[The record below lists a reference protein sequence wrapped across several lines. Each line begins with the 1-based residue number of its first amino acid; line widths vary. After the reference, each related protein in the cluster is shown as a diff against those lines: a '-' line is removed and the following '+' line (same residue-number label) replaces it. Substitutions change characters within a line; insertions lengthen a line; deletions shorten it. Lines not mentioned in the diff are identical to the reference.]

1 MLRGK
6 ISGSG
11 SLSASLSESSKVG
24 GSLSTP
30 DARTTDYEALRNLP
44 KINDVELRGN
54 KQLDELGLQEVSN
67 IEIDNLFK
75 SIFK

>member
-1 MLRGK
+1 MLQGK

-11 SLSASLSESSKVG
+11 SLFASLSEDAKVG
-24 GSLSTP
+24 GSLSMPNT
-30 DARTTDYEALRNLP
+30 RTADYEALRNLP

>member
-1 MLRGK
+1 MLQGK

-11 SLSASLSESSKVG
+11 SLFASLSEGAKVG
-24 GSLSTP
+24 GSLSMP
-30 DARTTDYEALRNLP
+30 NARTTDYEALRNLP
-44 KINDVELRGN
+44 KINDVELKGC

>member
-11 SLSASLSESSKVG
+11 GLSASLSESSKVG
-24 GSLSTP
+24 GSLSMP

>member
-1 MLRGK
+1 MLRRK
-6 ISGSG
+6 ISE
-11 SLSASLSESSKVG
+11 SLSASLSASSKVG
-24 GSLSTP
+24 GSLSMP

>member
-24 GSLSTP
+24 GSLSMP

>member
-24 GSLSTP
+24 GSLSMP

-54 KQLDELGLQEVSN
+54 KQLDELGLREVSN

>member
-1 MLRGK
+1 MLQGK

-11 SLSASLSESSKVG
+11 SLSASLSEGAKVG
-24 GSLSTP
+24 GSLSMP

>member
-1 MLRGK
+1 MLQRK
-6 ISGSG
+6 ISGSRG
-11 SLSASLSESSKVG
+11 LSASLSESSKVG
-24 GSLSTP
+24 GSLSMP
-30 DARTTDYEALRNLP
+30 DVRTTDYEALRNLP

>member
-1 MLRGK
+1 MLQGK

-11 SLSASLSESSKVG
+11 SLSASLSESYKVG
-24 GSLSTP
+24 GSLSMPNT
-30 DARTTDYEALRNLP
+30 RTTDYEALRNLP
-44 KINDVELRGN
+44 KINDVELKGS

>member
-11 SLSASLSESSKVG
+11 SLSASLSESSKVD
-24 GSLSTP
+24 GSLSTS
-30 DARTTDYEALRNLP
+30 DARTADYEALRNLP

-54 KQLDELGLQEVSN
+54 KWLDDLGLQEVSN

-75 SIFK
+75 SIFR

>member
-1 MLRGK
+1 MLRRK

-11 SLSASLSESSKVG
+11 SLSASLSGSSKVG
-24 GSLSTP
+24 GSLSMSNT
-30 DARTTDYEALRNLP
+30 RTTDYEALRNLP

-75 SIFK
+75 SIFR

>member
-1 MLRGK
+1 MLQGK

-11 SLSASLSESSKVG
+11 GLSASLSESSKVG
-24 GSLSTP
+24 GSLSMP

>member
-24 GSLSTP
+24 GSLSMP
-30 DARTTDYEALRNLP
+30 NARTTDYEALRNLP

>member
-11 SLSASLSESSKVG
+11 SLSASLSESSKVD
-24 GSLSTP
+24 GSLSMP
-30 DARTTDYEALRNLP
+30 DARITDYEALRNLP

-75 SIFK
+75 SIFR

>member
-11 SLSASLSESSKVG
+11 NLSASLSESSKVG
-24 GSLSTP
+24 GSLSMP
-30 DARTTDYEALRNLP
+30 DARTADYEALRNLP

>member
-1 MLRGK
+1 M
-6 ISGSG
+6 
-11 SLSASLSESSKVG
+11 
-24 GSLSTP
+24 P

-75 SIFK
+75 SIFR

>member
-6 ISGSG
+6 TTGSG
-11 SLSASLSESSKVG
+11 GLSASLSESSTVG
-24 GSLSTP
+24 GSLSMP